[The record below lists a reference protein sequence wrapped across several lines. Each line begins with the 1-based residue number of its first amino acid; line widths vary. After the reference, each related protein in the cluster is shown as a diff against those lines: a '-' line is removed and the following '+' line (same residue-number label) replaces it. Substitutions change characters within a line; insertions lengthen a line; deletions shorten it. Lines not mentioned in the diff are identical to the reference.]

1 METEP
6 IIVGEAERLAQLLR
20 EAMRSLE
27 RARHTSISQAALA
40 DELGVS
46 LRTMQDW
53 LGKRRTPSAT
63 VAMLNLLCLIPDPV
77 ERLRLL
83 KVWEEGRLDAVVADS
98 FVRKE

>member
-1 METEP
+1 METEST
-6 IIVGEAERLAQLLR
+6 VKYEAERLAQLLR

-40 DELGVS
+40 AELGVS
-46 LRTMQDW
+46 LRAMQDW

-63 VAMLNLLCLIPDPV
+63 VAMLNLLCLIPDPA

-83 KVWEEGRLDAVVADS
+83 KVWEVGRLDAVVEDS
-98 FVRKE
+98 